1 MGFSILERRH
11 LYIHMGP
18 SIIIVFSESCDD
30 DVIKLKHFQNYWPFG
45 YRLPANS
52 HYKGQWR
59 GALMFSLICV
69 LNKQSCGWWFKTP
82 WRSLWRHCNVNHVFT
97 RHALWV
103 ARAWDRSGSVQ
114 AWNDRDYA
122 LLNGPLTAFKVWHES
137 AFGITVYVFECFK
150 YMLYMQNTKMQTIS
164 ISTTK

>member
-1 MGFSILERRH
+1 MISEYVWSLSENVVYFGLSEKLPNGRTLIQYKGYRLVGKINPIVDLISTMGFSLLERRH

-18 SIIIVFSESCDD
+18 RIIIVFSESCHD
-30 DVIKLKHFQNYWPFG
+30 DVIKLKHFQNYWPFVRG
-45 YRLPANS
+45 IHRLPANS

-103 ARAWDRSGSVQ
+103 ARAWDRS
-114 AWNDRDYA
+114 W
-122 LLNGPLTAFKVWHES
+122 
-137 AFGITVYVFECFK
+137 
-150 YMLYMQNTKMQTIS
+150 
-164 ISTTK
+164 